1 MLYYVVKVAVSAILI
16 VIISEISKRSSLI
29 GAILASVP
37 LVSVLAM
44 IWIFVETKEVQT
56 IAELSKQ
63 IFFLVIPSLL
73 LFILLPLMLNRGV
86 SFPISLGVSIGATS
100 IGYFI
105 MIAVMRALGFYI
117 L

>member
-1 MLYYVVKVAVSAILI
+1 MLYYVIKVVVSAVLI
-16 VIISEISKRSSLI
+16 VVISEISKRSSLI
-29 GAILASVP
+29 GAIIASIP
-37 LVSVLAM
+37 LVSVFAM
-44 IWIFVETKEVQT
+44 VWIFVETKEVST

-86 SFPISLGVSIGATS
+86 SFPISLGVSIAATS
-100 IGYFI
+100 IGYFV
-105 MIAVMRALGFYI
+105 MIALMRALRFTI